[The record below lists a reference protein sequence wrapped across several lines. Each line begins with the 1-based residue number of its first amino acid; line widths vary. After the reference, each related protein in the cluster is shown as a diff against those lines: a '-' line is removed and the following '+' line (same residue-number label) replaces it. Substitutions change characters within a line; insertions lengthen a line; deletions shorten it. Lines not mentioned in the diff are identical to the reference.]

1 MRRRLHTAAAVHHHD
16 NSARTAIKRK
26 RNNWRPFAVNLDPE
40 IIGVKIRFELEVA
53 VEGVHQ
59 NYWVRAIAPERG
71 AGQ

>member
-1 MRRRLHTAAAVHHHD
+1 
-16 NSARTAIKRK
+16 
-26 RNNWRPFAVNLDPE
+26 
-40 IIGVKIRFELEVA
+40 VKIRFELEVA